1 MRILMLDNEFP
12 PLGGGMGTVNH
23 ALLKCYAQTPVEI
36 DLITAALGGREE
48 IEQFADNIRI
58 IKLPVWNKNI
68 HHSTARELL
77 LFAIQAL
84 PRSFKYHRVRPYDF
98 CLAWSTLPAGAV
110 ALALKRLAS
119 LPYAVWV
126 SGPDIPGF
134 EQRYRYL
141 YPVLTPIIRSIWQ
154 DATHV
159 IAKCAGEVEMIKG
172 VSNGIN
178 VDLIPNG
185 VDLHVF
191 QPSET
196 IRIDGSL
203 HIVCVARLIERKGQH
218 HLIDAVKKLTD
229 AGVDVLLSLV
239 GTGDSQKDYER
250 QVCRLNIHNRVRF
263 IGYVPREEINRYY
276 NEADV
281 FALPSYNEG
290 MSLAVLEAMA
300 AGLPVVVTRTGGTT
314 ELVDDGVNGF
324 VFDWADVEALT
335 NHLRVIAGD
344 RVLARRMGAAS
355 RIRAG
360 DFAWEAIANRFLKL
374 CRDELVSG
382 SQTAKSA
389 FHRSS
394 L

>member
-23 ALLKCYAQTPVEI
+23 ALLKCYAKTAVVEI

-110 ALALKRLAS
+110 ALALKRLVS

-154 DATHV
+154 DAKHV
-159 IAKCAGEVEMIKG
+159 IAKCAGEVEMIKC
-172 VSNGIN
+172 VSNRIN

-191 QPSET
+191 QPNET
-196 IRIDGSL
+196 IPIEGPL

-250 QVCRLNIHNRVRF
+250 QVCRLNIQNRVRF

-276 NEADV
+276 NAAHV
-281 FALPSYNEG
+281 FVLPSYNEG

-300 AGLPVVVTRTGGTT
+300 AGLPVIVTRTGGTA
-314 ELVDDGVNGF
+314 ELVEDGVNGF
-324 VFDWADVEALT
+324 IFDWADIKTLANLLRLLAHDRAL
-335 NHLRVIAGD
+335 AQ
-344 RVLARRMGAAS
+344 RMGAVS
-355 RIRAG
+355 RSRAM
-360 DFAWEAIANRFLKL
+360 DYSWETIAARFLNL
-374 CRDELVSG
+374 FHNETVDQSVVA
-382 SQTAKSA
+382 QKSY
-389 FHRSS
+389 S
-394 L
+394 